1 MQTVVIKPAQ
11 SVYQQTNHIVIVG
24 GGPVGSVLALSLQ
37 QQNVPFMLLESRI
50 KGASHHDT
58 RALALSYGSR
68 LILEKLGVWP
78 EVAAKATAI
87 NTIHISQ
94 RGGLG
99 RTKLNATEHCQEA
112 LGYVLPYGALTQAL
126 DAALDLN
133 NMQYEASVSEI
144 VPNNIAAEV
153 TFTQKVSM
161 QEDVTQT
168 IASPLVVVAD
178 GGRNLNEINGISKE
192 TKEYGH
198 DALVSK
204 VTAQL
209 PHNNIAYERFTPTG
223 PMALLP
229 NGETGFSLVWTGEK
243 NSIDALLALDD
254 TTFLSQLNDAF
265 GDRVGRFL
273 SIEKRLSFPLKLSR
287 LKPSTAAHLAIIGN
301 AAQTMHPVAGQG
313 FNVGMRDA
321 WTLASMI
328 VDSSDNAIGSGVGSA
343 IGSAVMLNE
352 YTNQRSR
359 DTKGGILFTDLLVN
373 VFGNDIIG
381 LQAMRGFGL
390 GALQFIAPIKNSLV
404 NKMSFGK

>member
-1 MQTVVIKPAQ
+1 MQTLFQKSEKV
-11 SVYQQTNHIVIVG
+11 VIVG
-24 GGPVGSVLALSLQ
+24 GGPVGSVLALALQ
-37 QQNVPFMLLESRI
+37 QQAMPFVMLEARA
-50 KGASHHDT
+50 KGASHKDT

-68 LILEKLGVWP
+68 LILEKLGVWQA
-78 EVAAKATAI
+78 VTTKATAI

-99 RTKLNATEHCQEA
+99 RTKLNAAEHDQEA
-112 LGYVLPYGALTQAL
+112 MGYVLPYGALTKAL
-126 DAALDLN
+126 DAALDL
-133 NMQYEASVSEI
+133 QHVHYEA
-144 VPNNIAAEV
+144 NATDIAPKQINAEV
-153 TFTQKVSM
+153 TFTQK
-161 QEDVTQT
+161 EAAQT

-178 GGRNLNEINGISKE
+178 GGRNLNEIDGIKKE

-204 VTAQL
+204 VIAQL

-254 TTFLSQLNDAF
+254 ATFLCQLHEAF
-265 GDRVGRFL
+265 GDRVGQFL

-287 LKPSTAAHLAIIGN
+287 LQPSTAPHLAIIGN

-321 WTLASMI
+321 WTLANLI
-328 VDSSDNAIGSGVGSA
+328 IDTPENALGSEA
-343 IGSAVMLNE
+343 MLAT
-352 YTNQRSR
+352 YSKQRSR
-359 DTKGGILFTDLLVN
+359 DTRGGILFTDLLVN
-373 VFGNDIIG
+373 VFGNEIIG
-381 LQAMRGFGL
+381 LQAARGLGL
-390 GALQFIAPIKNSLV
+390 GASQLMSPVKNMLV
-404 NKMSFGK
+404 SKMSFGK